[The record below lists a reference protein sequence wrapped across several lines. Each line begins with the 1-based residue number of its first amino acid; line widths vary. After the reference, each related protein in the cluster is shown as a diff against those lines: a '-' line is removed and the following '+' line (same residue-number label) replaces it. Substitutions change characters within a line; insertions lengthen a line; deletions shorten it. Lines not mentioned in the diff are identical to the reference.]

1 MDIGYW
7 QHVATLGCIHAI
19 LALGFYVTFLTGQFS
34 AAHAAFMG
42 VGAYAAGLMSMRW
55 GMPFHVAV
63 LLGACVAAAAAAL
76 MAGALRRLSG
86 MILAIASLA
95 FAEIL
100 IVVLKNTPALGGA
113 LGLTGVPLRANL
125 WHAMG
130 VLIVLVFAFVRFE
143 RSRLGI
149 GFRAVRDEGV
159 AAAAIGIDVAGMRTL
174 AFALGG
180 FLCGIA
186 GGLQVHYLG
195 VMEPDEMGFYMTVA
209 LLTFVVVGGR
219 DHFSGPIVAAFI
231 FTALPEL
238 LRVTSR
244 GRVAI
249 FSLILILVVIARPDG
264 LIPRPVFWKW
274 LRRADKP

>member
-7 QHVATLGCIHAI
+7 QHIATLGGIQAI
-19 LALGFYVTFLTGQFS
+19 LALGFYITFLSGQFS

-42 VGAYAAGLMSMRW
+42 VGAYAAGLMSSRL
-55 GMPFHVAV
+55 GLPFPLAV
-63 LLGACVAAAAAAL
+63 LLGALTAAL
-76 MAGALRRLSG
+76 TAALLAGLLRQLSG
-86 MILAIASLA
+86 MILTIATLA

-100 IVVLKNTPALGGA
+100 IVVLKNNATLGGS
-113 LGLTGVPLRANL
+113 LGLTGVALQTTL
-125 WHAMG
+125 WQ
-130 VLIVLVFAFVRFE
+130 VLAVLLVLVLAFLRFE
-143 RSRLGI
+143 DSRLGI
-149 GFRAVRDEGV
+149 SFRAVRDETTG
-159 AAAAIGIDVAGMRTL
+159 AAAMGIDLARTRIM

-195 VMEPDEMGFYMTVA
+195 VIEPDEIGFYATVA
-209 LLTFVVVGGR
+209 LMMFVVVGGR
-219 DHFSGPIVAAFI
+219 DYFCGPILAAFV

-249 FSLILILVVIARPDG
+249 FSFILIMIVILKPAG
-264 LIPRPVFWKW
+264 VIPRPVYWRW
-274 LRRADKP
+274 RRARK